1 MDFSYATTTSTADWR
16 EWVGR
21 NVNVREEGIG
31 LATTVTI
38 ERSTIEDDAVDV
50 AMDSN
55 GDLYTL
61 RSSGALYRHD
71 PMADITQRLWTRS
84 DGEVDDP
91 RALCVDDDRAFIVDG
106 TDGSITVVAPR
117 LQRTIGTIETD
128 TIDPICIAH
137 AGGILYL
144 LDDVG
149 HVRTVGRDGGPEL
162 TIDWWLVDPTDLAV
176 GADGRGYVLDRNDG
190 NPVIRSF
197 EGDNAADDQFPI
209 TDAEFA
215 AGDGEFSP
223 TALSVV
229 DDTLFVAGRLEDG
242 TGTPALLERDPESG
256 SFRERHRFDHPCRTL
271 AARPTAPDDRR
282 ELYAVTG
289 PNGPSKL
296 LRERQR
302 HARHPRR
309 ERHVGDAFHRY
320 DSGADETEW
329 HRLALELSQLTASTQ
344 VRVRYIATNR
354 PMPSETEL
362 EDLDTV
368 PVDAVDSL
376 RDLGVTS
383 VWDLACRDGAH
394 LTSGL
399 SGRSRSDIDA
409 WQTAAIDAL
418 AAHADADWT
427 TVDSLNP
434 NDVLLR
440 DAVGRYLFVALE
452 LDGSPQSSPRV
463 DSVTAFCPRQSY
475 LRYLPELYQED
486 DRSAAFLEQY
496 LSVFESVFTDIEAE
510 IDGISRYFDPDAVPS
525 EALSWLEQWL
535 AVETDE
541 NWSEDA
547 RRELLS
553 RAPELYKRRGTK
565 AGLQSMLELYLRHAG
580 SASVTLS
587 SASSPGD
594 DGSDGDGMSA
604 DAGGPTAPTA
614 TADGG
619 DGTVGDTPSGHRL
632 FFIDGDDL
640 ACIDR
645 DSVRRQYPLSAS
657 GPQSFAVFCG
667 PFKTDDERA
676 AIETIV
682 TSGKPAHVGA
692 NVIEIDEDL
701 RLDGDSF
708 LGINSRL
715 TEREFSLGE
724 TTLGENTVL
733 IDRSESK

>member
-16 EWVGR
+16 EWIGR
-21 NVNVREEGIG
+21 NVDVREEGIG
-31 LATTVTI
+31 LATTVSI
-38 ERSTIEDDAVDV
+38 ERSAIDDAVVDA

-55 GDLYTL
+55 GDLYSLHT
-61 RSSGALYRHD
+61 SGSLYRHD
-71 PMADITQRLWTRS
+71 PTTDITQRLWTRS
-84 DGEVDDP
+84 AGDIDDP
-91 RALCVDDDRAFIVDG
+91 CVLCVDDDRAFIADG
-106 TDGSITVVAPR
+106 TDGSITVIAPQ

-128 TIDPICIAH
+128 ATDPIGIAH
-137 AGGILYL
+137 GGGCLYL

-149 HVRTVGRDGGPEL
+149 RVRTIGRDGGAEL
-162 TIDWWLVDPTDLAV
+162 TIDWWLVDPTDITV

-190 NPVIRSF
+190 DPIIRTF
-197 EGDNAADDQFPI
+197 GDNDTADQFPI
-209 TDAEFA
+209 TEAEFVA
-215 AGDGEFSP
+215 ADSKFSP
-223 TALSVV
+223 TAVSVV
-229 DDTLFVAGRLEDG
+229 DDTLFVAGQLEDEL
-242 TGTPALLERDPESG
+242 PALFERDPESG
-256 SFRERHRFDHPCRTL
+256 AFRERHRFDRSCRTL

-289 PNGPSKL
+289 SNGSGQL

-309 ERHVGDAFHRY
+309 DRHVGDAFHRY
-320 DSGADETEW
+320 DSGSDDTEW

-344 VRVRYIATNR
+344 VRVRYLATNH
-354 PMPSETEL
+354 PMPSDAAFA
-362 EDLDTV
+362 DLDAISA
-368 PVDAVDSL
+368 DAADSL

-383 VWDLACRDGAH
+383 VWELARRDSDR
-394 LTSGL
+394 LTAAL
-399 SGRSRSDIDA
+399 PDRFRSDVDA

-418 AAHADADWT
+418 AAHADVHWT
-427 TVDSLNP
+427 TVDALNP
-434 NDVLLR
+434 DDVFLR

-496 LSVFESVFTDIEAE
+496 LSVFESVFADIEAE
-510 IDGISRYFDPDAVPS
+510 IDDIGRYFDPDAVPS
-525 EALSWLEQWL
+525 EALSWLGQWL

-541 NWSEDA
+541 NWPEDA

-553 RAPELYKRRGTK
+553 RAPALYKRRGTK
-565 AGLQSMLELYLRHAG
+565 AGLQSMLELYLRHTG
-580 SASVTLS
+580 SASAAPS
-587 SASSPGD
+587 SAASPGD
-594 DGSDGDGMSA
+594 GGFDGDGGSGVDGDSPA
-604 DAGGPTAPTA
+604 APTA

-632 FFIDGDDL
+632 FFIDDDDL

-645 DSVRRQYPLSAS
+645 DSVRRQYPLPAS

-667 PFKTDDERA
+667 PFETDDERD
-676 AIETIV
+676 AIEAIV
-682 TSGKPAHVGA
+682 ESGKPAHVGA
-692 NVIEIDEDL
+692 DVVEIDDEL
-701 RLDGDSF
+701 SLEGDTF

-715 TEREFSLGE
+715 TEREFALGE

-733 IDRSESK
+733 VDRTESE

>member
-21 NVNVREEGIG
+21 NVDVREEGIG
-31 LATTVTI
+31 LATTTAI
-38 ERSTIEDDAVDV
+38 ERSTIEADAVDV
-50 AMDSN
+50 AMDSS

-61 RSSGALYRHD
+61 RSTGALYRHD
-71 PMADITQRLWTRS
+71 PTADITQRLWTRS
-84 DGEVDDP
+84 GGTVDDP
-91 RALCVDDDRAFIVDG
+91 RAVCVDDDRAFIADG
-106 TDGSITVVAPR
+106 ADGSITVVAPR

-128 TIDPICIAH
+128 TTEPTRIAH
-137 AGGILYL
+137 AEGILYL

-149 HVRTVGRDGGPEL
+149 RVRTVGRDGGPEL

-190 NPVIRSF
+190 DPIIRSF
-197 EGDNAADDQFPI
+197 RSDDAHTDDQFPI
-209 TDAEFA
+209 TDAEFVA
-215 AGDGEFSP
+215 AGSAFSP

-229 DDTLFVAGRLEDG
+229 DETLFVAGRLED
-242 TGTPALLERDPESG
+242 GTPALLERDPESG
-256 SFRERHRFDHPCRTL
+256 SFRERHRFDRPCRTL
-271 AARPTAPDDRR
+271 VARPIAPDDRR

-289 PNGPSKL
+289 PNGSSQL

-320 DSGADETEW
+320 DSGADGTEW

-344 VRVRYIATNR
+344 VRVRYLATNR
-354 PMPSETEL
+354 PTPSDAEL
-362 EDLDTV
+362 EDLDAV
-368 PVDAVDSL
+368 PADAADSL

-383 VWDLACRDGAH
+383 VWDLARRDSDH
-394 LTSGL
+394 LTAAL
-399 SGRSRSDIDA
+399 SDRDRSDVAA
-409 WQTAAIDAL
+409 WQTAATDAL
-418 AAHADADWT
+418 AGHADTEWT

-434 NDVLLR
+434 DDVLLR

-452 LDGSPQSSPRV
+452 LDGSPRSSPRV
-463 DSVTAFCPRQSY
+463 DSITAFCPRQSY

-486 DRSAAFLEQY
+486 DRSAAFLERY
-496 LSVFESVFTDIEAE
+496 LSVFESVFADIETE
-510 IDGISRYFDPDAVPS
+510 IDGIGRYFDPEAVPS

-541 NWSEDA
+541 SWPEDA

-565 AGLQSMLELYLRHAG
+565 AGLESMLELYLRHSG
-580 SASVTLS
+580 STTLS
-587 SASSPGD
+587 STSLSDD

-604 DAGGPTAPTA
+604 DAGGPSAPTA

-632 FFIDGDDL
+632 FFLDDADL

-657 GPQSFAVFCG
+657 GAQSVAVFCG
-667 PFKTDDERA
+667 PFETDDERA
-676 AIETIV
+676 AIEMV
-682 TSGKPAHVGA
+682 VSSSKPAHVGA
-692 NVIEIDEDL
+692 DVVEIDDEL
-701 RLDGDSF
+701 SLEGDTF

-715 TEREFSLGE
+715 TDREFSLGE
-724 TTLGENTVL
+724 TTLGEDTVL
-733 IDRSESK
+733 VDRPGAE